1 VATSYEVLVKRIIP
15 MLAVALTLLAA
26 GCARPQPLP
35 PAPRALDGQRIM
47 LLPARAG
54 SPASLDAEL
63 AFWLG
68 DRAPAVEWILPAEL
82 QQMVD
87 RQPGW
92 RVRLIALPRDI
103 ADPGR
108 SPYVPD
114 PTYGEIRR
122 LGAVADALL
131 ALMPVAVRETAG
143 PEGAVLE
150 LTAAVVDVRVGQ
162 VLWLGTV
169 RSGAIGG
176 AAGDGIASAA
186 EALAQALF
194 PQ

>member
-1 VATSYEVLVKRIIP
+1 VKRIAP
-15 MLAVALTLLAA
+15 TLTLALAVALLAGA
-26 GCARPQPLP
+26 CARPQPVP
-35 PAPRALDGQRIM
+35 PPPRALDGERIM
-47 LLPARAG
+47 LLPTRAG
-54 SPASLDAEL
+54 SPAALDAEL
-63 AFWLG
+63 AYWLG
-68 DRAPAVEWILPAEL
+68 ERAPAVEWILPAEL
-82 QQMVD
+82 QGMVD

-92 RVRLIALPRDI
+92 RVRLIALPREI

-114 PTYGEIRR
+114 PAYGELRR

-131 ALMPVAVRETAG
+131 ALMPVTVREASS

-169 RSGAIGG
+169 RSGVVGG
-176 AAGDGIASAA
+176 AAGDGIAAVA
-186 EALAQALF
+186 EALARALF
-194 PQ
+194 PS